1 MLHIWLC
8 WCSVIGLLGLVLL
21 SPVQA
26 QQIGLLTGSPTGTYY
41 RFGQDIAAVTI
52 NSGLEV
58 VVKESEGSVDN
69 LRRLVSQENAALA
82 IVQSDVLGFLNW
94 SSHPAAQRIASQ
106 LRLVFPFYNEEVHV
120 LAHKSIQRFSDLAGK
135 RVIVGTKG
143 SGNWITARH
152 MLHLLQ
158 LEPAEVIDDLAP
170 PEAVHAVLIGKADA
184 MVYVA
189 GKPVTLFTNMEEL
202 VQDPRYTDLLQS
214 IHFVPLQ
221 DAPLLNTYSAASIGP
236 DDYTW
241 VSSTVPTIAVK
252 AVLLSFDFSQGQTP
266 YSRTRCAQLATL
278 SRALHRHFDTLQ
290 HTGHPKWKEV
300 NLAHRI
306 SIWRRDTCSQAL
318 RRDLARGDPVQQH
331 LNTMLNG
338 QREPQSQGG
347 P

>member
-1 MLHIWLC
+1 MLRIWLC
-8 WCSVIGLLGLVLL
+8 WCSVIGVLSLMLL

-41 RFGQDIAAVTI
+41 RFGQDIAAATI
-52 NSGLEV
+52 HSGLEV

-94 SSHPAAQRIASQ
+94 SSDPAAQRLASQ

-120 LAHKSIQRFSDLAGK
+120 LAHKSIQRVSDLAGK

-152 MLHLLQ
+152 ILHLLQ
-158 LEPAEVIDDLAP
+158 LKPAEVIDDLPP
-170 PEAVHAVLIGKADA
+170 PEAVYAVLIGQADA
-184 MVYVA
+184 MVYVG
-189 GKPVTLFTNMEEL
+189 GKPITLFTNMEEL
-202 VQDPRYTDLLQS
+202 AQDPRYTHMLES
-214 IHFVPLQ
+214 VHFMPLQ
-221 DAPLLNTYSAASIGP
+221 DAHLLNTYSPASIGP
-236 DDYTW
+236 DDYAW
-241 VSSTVPTIAVK
+241 VNSTVPTIAVK

-278 SRALHRHFDTLQ
+278 SRSLYHHLDTLQ
-290 HTGHPKWKEV
+290 RTGHPKWKEV
-300 NLAHRI
+300 DLTCRI
-306 SIWRRDTCSQAL
+306 SIWRRDTCSQAV
-318 RRDLARGDPVQQH
+318 RRGLTRDDPVQQH
-331 LNTMLNG
+331 LNTMLNSR
-338 QREPQSQGG
+338 REPPSQPG